1 MTPEESF
8 GRAFKIAFR
17 DRVNLIDFLEPLTE
31 SQARWKPPD
40 GEWSLLEGLEHIM
53 LEEVSFR
60 EGILKGLRHA
70 EETGGWNNAPEPPV
84 KMTAEAM
91 RRREQGRVEAPPC
104 LIPRGDGDFDGMRA
118 ALMMDRE
125 HSREVL
131 LTYRSRGLSQLVIP
145 MSSIY
150 GDLHVYDRIEFCGI
164 HDALHQEQMERVI
177 KFPGFPGGG

>member
-8 GRAFKIAFR
+8 DRTFNIAFR

-60 EGILKGLRHA
+60 ESILKGLRHA
-70 EETGGWNNAPEPPV
+70 EESGEWNNTPEPPV
-84 KMTAEAM
+84 KMTTEAM
-91 RRREQGRVEAPPC
+91 RRREQGRVEAPPY
-104 LIPRGDGDFDGMRA
+104 LIPRGDGDIDGMRA
-118 ALMMDRE
+118 ALMKDRE

-131 LTYRSRGLSQLVIP
+131 LPYRSCDLSQLVVH
-145 MSSIY
+145 MRSIY

-164 HDALHQEQMERVI
+164 HDALHQEQMGGVTM
-177 KFPGFPGGG
+177 FPGFPGGG